1 VVVVGLT
8 VVVVAPVLVVGL
20 TVVVVAPV
28 VVVGL
33 TVVVVAPVV
42 VVGFTVV
49 VVAPVLVVGLTV
61 VVVSP
66 ELVVGLTVVVVVPP
80 EVVAEANCPTLT
92 PANTIRATATS
103 KAAVRFRTFF
113 ACLAMDPYLLISR
126 DRCIALAYRTN
137 KQPPL
142 GVLQAG

>member
-1 VVVVGLT
+1 
-8 VVVVAPVLVVGL
+8 VVAPVLVVGL

-42 VVGFTVV
+42 VVGFTVVVV